1 MIEISASSEVIE
13 QLVSEEKK
21 DIENVSRAESIKKV
35 QQFIS
40 DKQETSLDDEKINAV
55 NKRYSII
62 SVIALATLIT
72 MVLASIIALF
82 AVGILWIHVLAV
94 GLEYEIGC
102 LVILSVYYTLCVS
115 KDRKQIKDAY
125 EKTNK
130 AVSFEMISRADEVM
144 RALVEGKA
152 YTIKDAEETVL
163 SDDRKEMRK
172 SFLNND

>member
-1 MIEISASSEVIE
+1 MIEISASSEVME
-13 QLVSEEKK
+13 QLINDEKK
-21 DIENVSRAESIKKV
+21 DIENASRAESIKKV

-102 LVILSVYYTLCVS
+102 LVILSVYYILCVS

-130 AVSFEMISRADEVM
+130 TVSFEMIDRADEVM

-152 YTIKDAEETVL
+152 YTIKDAEAVV
-163 SDDRKEMRK
+163 SSVKK
-172 SFLNND
+172 K

>member
-1 MIEISASSEVIE
+1 MIEISASSEIIE
-13 QLVSEEKK
+13 QLINEEKK
-21 DIENVSRAESIKKV
+21 DIENASRAESIKKV

-40 DKQETSLDDEKINAV
+40 DKQETSLDGGFDKRISAV
-55 NKRYSII
+55 NKRYSNMRVII
-62 SVIALATLIT
+62 LLALVVT
-72 MVLASIIALF
+72 F
-82 AVGILWIHVLAV
+82 AVDIMVQHNLVYT
-94 GLEYEIGC
+94 GLRGLVYGLGC
-102 LVILSVYYTLCVS
+102 VVILSACYVLFMS

-130 AVSFEMISRADEVM
+130 AVSFEMIDRADEVM

-172 SFLNND
+172 SFLNKD